1 MCWGGEG
8 IGEGR
13 EWGRGLEKTMGKGMQ
28 LPGGLVRILVLVLR
42 AGVREGLERSEL
54 CSITGVS

>member
-1 MCWGGEG
+1 MTPEGGRGWRDVRGGG

-42 AGVREGLERSEL
+42 AGVR
-54 CSITGVS
+54 

>member
-1 MCWGGEG
+1 MCGGGG

-42 AGVREGLERSEL
+42 AGVR
-54 CSITGVS
+54 